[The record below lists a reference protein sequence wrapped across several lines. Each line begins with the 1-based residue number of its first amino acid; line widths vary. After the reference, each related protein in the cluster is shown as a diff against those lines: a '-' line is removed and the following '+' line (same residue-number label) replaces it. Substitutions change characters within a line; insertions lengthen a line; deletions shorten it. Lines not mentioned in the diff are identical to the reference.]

1 MTDDV
6 ANLNLRILQ
15 DMHTEIAARPAI
27 NLLSSQLS
35 SPS

>member
-6 ANLNLRILQ
+6 ANLTLSILQ
-15 DMHTEIAARPAI
+15 DVRTETAARPAI
-27 NLLSSQLS
+27 NLLSSQLP